1 MPNGFASRLR
11 VALGLAVA
19 AFFVGVSASFGAFGL
34 SSSAAPSF
42 SVTLNGQDQHPTY
55 RMDLTVDNSDPGQ
68 TLAGWNLTIST
79 TRFTTGG
86 ARPKT
91 LSTNASSIT
100 GVSFECAVALPLCT
114 SDPTNSVA
122 YPIAVTAGSAP
133 VKFFNAA
140 AKTGTGTFT
149 VAPTVQVAI
158 PANAYAGTYSSTL
171 TMTLATG
178 P

>member
-1 MPNGFASRLR
+1 MSVFTSRLR
-11 VALGLAVA
+11 VVLGVAVV
-19 AFFVGVSASFGAFGL
+19 AFFVGVSAASGAFGL

-42 SVTLNGQDQHPTY
+42 SLTLNGQDQHPTY
-55 RMDLTVDNSDPGQ
+55 TMDLAVDNSALGL

-79 TRFTTGG
+79 TQFTTGG

-91 LSTNASSIT
+91 LSTSASSIT
-100 GVSFECAVALPLCT
+100 GTTSRCAVLPVLCT
-114 SDPTNSVA
+114 SNPTNSVT
-122 YPIAVTAGSAP
+122 YPIVLTAGAAP

-140 AKTGTGTFT
+140 ATTGTGTFT
-149 VAPTVQVAI
+149 VAPTVRVAI